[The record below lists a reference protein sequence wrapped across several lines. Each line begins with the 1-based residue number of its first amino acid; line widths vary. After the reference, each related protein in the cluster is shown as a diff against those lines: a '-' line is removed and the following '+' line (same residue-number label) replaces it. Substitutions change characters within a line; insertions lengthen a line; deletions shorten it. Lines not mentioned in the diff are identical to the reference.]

1 MSNKSRKKVNVS
13 KWALTGLIVD
23 KLFSNSSPI
32 AQQLILLINNFIML
46 SNMVHFIIKKR
57 K

>member
-23 KLFSNSSPI
+23 KLFPNSSPI